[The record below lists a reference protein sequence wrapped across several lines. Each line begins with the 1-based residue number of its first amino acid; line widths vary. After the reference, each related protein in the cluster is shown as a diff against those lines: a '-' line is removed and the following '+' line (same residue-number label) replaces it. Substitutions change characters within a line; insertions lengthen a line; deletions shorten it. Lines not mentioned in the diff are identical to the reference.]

1 MANAVKPTGRSSGP
15 LAVLLGADR
24 GKLRLVPVRQVEM
37 KRLSE
42 AAGEPVIFTV
52 RALTGDEFQDAQDA
66 SMRITKR
73 GEVEDMDARAMQIN
87 CVLSGIKEP
96 DLKNKE
102 LQEIYEAS
110 TPDELLDGRF
120 LLPGEV
126 THLFNVVQELS
137 GFGEGSIEE
146 IKN

>member
-1 MANAVKPTGRSSGP
+1 MAAVGNKQHSTGP

-24 GKLRLVPVRQVEM
+24 GKLRLVPTRQVDM
-37 KRLSE
+37 KRLSF

-73 GEVEDMDARAMQIN
+73 GEVEDMDTRAMQIN

-96 DLKNKE
+96 DLKSHE

-126 THLFNVVQELS
+126 THLFTIIQDLS
-137 GFGEGSIEE
+137 GFGEDAIEE